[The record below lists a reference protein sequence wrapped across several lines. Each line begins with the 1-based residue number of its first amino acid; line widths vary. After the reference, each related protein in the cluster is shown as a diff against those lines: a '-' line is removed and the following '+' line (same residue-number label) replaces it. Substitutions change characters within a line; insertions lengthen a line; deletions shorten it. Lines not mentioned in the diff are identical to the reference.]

1 MPPAPG
7 DDVAVSTDAQW
18 LDTMPEVY
26 DRVLGPALFAA
37 FAAEVAARAATTSPA
52 RVLELA
58 AGTGSRAG

>member
-1 MPPAPG
+1 
-7 DDVAVSTDAQW
+7 VRTDAQW

-37 FAAEVAARAATTSPA
+37 FAAEVAARAAATSPA

-58 AGTGSRAG
+58 AGTGSRAS